1 MASLQDL
8 RLWESLDAEL
18 LSLYDHFTNIMRA
31 AQVPEEEGEQT
42 AFGREKEKK
51 APGDLLEVWAE
62 KLVYSGFT
70 SLHLLSQLK
79 KAALLGDVNSLVSN
93 VRVVRTAFEQA
104 EDATNGRL
112 STMRQEVA
120 ALLGQLEASYFSSQ
134 HRGRLITGTGSS
146 SQELKELCQLALEC
160 GNSASN
166 GSNSGAAAAPAERR
180 RA

>member
-1 MASLQDL
+1 MASLEDL
-8 RLWESLDAEL
+8 QLWQSLDAEL
-18 LSLYDHFTNIMRA
+18 LNLYEHFSNIMRA
-31 AQVPEEEGEQT
+31 AQVPEEEGEHT
-42 AFGREKEKK
+42 AFSKEKK

-79 KAALLGDVNSLVSN
+79 KGALLGDVNSLVSN

-104 EDATNGRL
+104 EDATNARL
-112 STMRQEVA
+112 SSMRQEVA
-120 ALLGQLEASYFSSQ
+120 GLLGQLEASYFSSQ
-134 HRGRLITGTGSS
+134 HRGRLTAGSS

-160 GNSASN
+160 GNS
-166 GSNSGAAAAPAERR
+166 GAGTAATADHR